1 MMIEDYYLIEEELEH
16 IDYDTFIDSYLK
28 YSKFKKLRYG
38 QNFKAINQFNRLVHI
53 KVKII
58 PKRIR
63 INKENTDIDMDCEKD
78 PDEPD
83 N

>member
-1 MMIEDYYLIEEELEH
+1 MMIEDYDLIEEELEY

-38 QNFKAINQFNRLVHI
+38 PNFKAINQFNRLVHI

-63 INKENTDIDMDCEKD
+63 INKENINTDMDYEKD
-78 PDEPD
+78 SDEPD